1 MVEQAFLAGM
11 GVLVGLVVGLGV
23 AATMAPLLIL
33 TPTAGRPVP
42 PPLLEFDRSLVAGT
56 AVLLLGLALG
66 LSALVGTTLR
76 RRLAVA
82 QLRIGADR

>member
-1 MVEQAFLAGM
+1 
-11 GVLVGLVVGLGV
+11 
-23 AATMAPLLIL
+23 MAPLLIL

-42 PPLLEFDRSLVAGT
+42 PPVLDVRWSLVAGT
-56 AVLLLGLALG
+56 ALLLLVVALG